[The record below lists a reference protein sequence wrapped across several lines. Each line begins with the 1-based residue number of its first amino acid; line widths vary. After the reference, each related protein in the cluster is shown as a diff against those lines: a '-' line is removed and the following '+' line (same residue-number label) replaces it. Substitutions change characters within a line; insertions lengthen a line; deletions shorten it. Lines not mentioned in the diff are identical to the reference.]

1 MDDFSNMSVPVT
13 PVPGLV
19 PFHPDAKG
27 LTIPHA
33 GMFEVVLKVDQCDQ
47 GNSIILLI
55 FTLLHHYRSA

>member
-1 MDDFSNMSVPVT
+1 LDDFSNMSSPVA

-19 PFHPDAKG
+19 PYYPDAKG

-47 GNSIILLI
+47 GNIILLI